1 MTYGEV
7 CLLKAEAALLGWNG
21 AGDAGENYKE
31 GIKASL
37 ADERSFLSDASLSPT
52 DNDETYMTTGNVAW
66 NENDSQEQKLEKIA
80 TQKWLALYPNGIEAW
95 AECRRTGYPKLSP
108 VLHSE
113 DANINPANHE
123 FIRKLRYTDDER
135 RENSENATSSSLNQ
149 NQGDGSTV
157 HVWWDTN
164 RQQEVQQ

>member
-1 MTYGEV
+1 MERRWR
-7 CLLKAEAALLGWNG
+7 CWR
-21 AGDAGENYKE
+21 NYKE

-37 ADERSFLSDASLSPT
+37 ADERSFLSDASLSPST
-52 DNDETYMTTGNVAW
+52 NDETYMTTGKVAW
-66 NENDSQEQKLEKIA
+66 NDNDTKEQKLEKIG

-123 FIRKLRYTDDER
+123 FIR
-135 RENSENATSSSLNQ
+135 N
-149 NQGDGSTV
+149 
-157 HVWWDTN
+157 
-164 RQQEVQQ
+164 